1 MGYDLRTTDTPWNA
15 DDIRTNSM
23 GVQPVTQMGRR
34 MGEMDNTL
42 FDGAFLWCYA
52 LLRKFLFVYILLIIN
67 YISFTKLLAQQ
78 TCNKNQKNYFPR
90 I

>member
-1 MGYDLRTTDTPWNA
+1 MKQKKRGSRLLTTVPLSPGLKSK
-15 DDIRTNSM
+15 II
-23 GVQPVTQMGRR
+23 
-34 MGEMDNTL
+34 
-42 FDGAFLWCYA
+42 LW
-52 LLRKFLFVYILLIIN
+52 KFLFVYILLIIN

>member
-1 MGYDLRTTDTPWNA
+1 M
-15 DDIRTNSM
+15 
-23 GVQPVTQMGRR
+23 
-34 MGEMDNTL
+34 MGEVAHEVS
-42 FDGAFLWCYA
+42 DGAFLRGDA